1 MKNTETLDDRL
12 LNSEP
17 KNNLAKRMTAYLFCW
32 LGIIISLLIFNLRD
46 IDTVLGLISLVI
58 ATVITLKYLKT
69 GVIFFFLV
77 LLASTLDI
85 VGFFPVKVNI
95 SFFNIS
101 MLSVLLI
108 HSYIN
113 QDIILPVTQ
122 DLSALL
128 MNTDSPSF
136 NTSAVNRFKIR
147 FENYSPI
154 KLQEIIDTN
163 KFVPEAIQAAKEL
176 LQENYSS
183 EIN

>member
-1 MKNTETLDDRL
+1 MKSTETLDGIL
-12 LNSEP
+12 LDSGP
-17 KNNLAKRMTAYLFCW
+17 KNNLAKRMTAYIICW
-32 LGIIISLLIFNLRD
+32 LGISISLLIFNLRD
-46 IDTVLGLISLVI
+46 INTILGLTSLLI
-58 ATVITLKYLKT
+58 ATAITFKYLKA

-77 LLASTLDI
+77 LLASTFDI

-108 HSYIN
+108 HSYLN

-122 DLSALL
+122 DLSASL
-128 MNTDSPSF
+128 MNTDNPSF